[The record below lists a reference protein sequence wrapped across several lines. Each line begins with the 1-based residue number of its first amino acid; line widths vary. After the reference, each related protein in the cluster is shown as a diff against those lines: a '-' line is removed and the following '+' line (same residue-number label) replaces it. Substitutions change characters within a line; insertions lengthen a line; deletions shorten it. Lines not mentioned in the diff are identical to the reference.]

1 MTISKGPQAFPRTE
15 YLRRLAAVK
24 SEMARRDIDALFV
37 SDASN
42 ITYLTGYTA
51 MSAYV
56 PQGLVISMR
65 DEEPTFILRRMDAPA
80 AYHQTFL
87 ERDKIIGYLEMLVGN
102 PDKDG
107 YDVVLDFLQEIG
119 VTNRSIGLELNSLP
133 AQSAE
138 KFKARLPKARFVD
151 CTKLVTWIRLVKSDL
166 EIAVMREAAAISDA
180 AIMRA
185 AEVIRP
191 GVREA
196 DAIAE
201 IAGTLAR
208 GVNGK
213 VGTRIVNINLC
224 SSPRTGTCHI
234 LWSEDVFREGSQIN
248 LELGGVRHSYCAGIM
263 RTFTIGPASDRLRR
277 LHEAEVAGLA
287 SALEAVRPGST
298 CSDVANA
305 FYRTIE
311 KRGFQKESRCGYA
324 HGIGWME
331 PTASLR
337 DGDMT
342 ELKPNMTFHL
352 MLGNWIE
359 EDFGYVLSE
368 TIRVTETG
376 VEVLTS
382 APRKLFEL
390 RSDQN

>member
-1 MTISKGPQAFPRTE
+1 MTISRGPQAFPRTE
-15 YLRRLAAVK
+15 YLRRIANVK
-24 SEMARRDIDALFV
+24 SEMARRDIDVLFV

-51 MSAYV
+51 ASAYV
-56 PQGLVISMR
+56 PQGLVVTIQE
-65 DEEPTFILRRMDAPA
+65 EEPTFILRRMDAPA
-80 AYHQTFL
+80 AIHQTFL
-87 ERDKIIGYLEMLVGN
+87 ERNKIISYPEGLVGN
-102 PDKDG
+102 PDNDG
-107 YDVVLDFLQEIG
+107 YDVAIDFLNDTG
-119 VTNRSIGLELNSLP
+119 SAKRNIGLELKNLP
-133 AQSAE
+133 AQSAA
-138 KFKARLPKARFVD
+138 KFKSRLPSARIVD
-151 CTKLVTWIRLVKSDL
+151 CTNAVTWLRLVKSDL

-180 AIMRA
+180 AILRA
-185 AEVIRP
+185 AEVMRP

-224 SSPRTGTCHI
+224 SSPRTGTAHI
-234 LWSEDVFREGSQIN
+234 NWTEDVFREGSQIN
-248 LELGGVRHSYCAGIM
+248 LELGGVRHGYCAGIM
-263 RTFTIGPASDRLRR
+263 RTFSIGAPSDRLRR
-277 LHEAEVAGLA
+277 LHDAEVAGLEA
-287 SALEAVRPGST
+287 ALGAARPGST

-305 FYRTIE
+305 FYRTLQ
-311 KRGFQKESRCGYA
+311 KHGFQKESRCGYA

-337 DGDMT
+337 DGDLT

-352 MLGNWIE
+352 MLGNWVD

-368 TIRVTETG
+368 TIRVTDKG
-376 VEVLTS
+376 ADALTS
-382 APRKLFEL
+382 APRKLFEIG
-390 RSDQN
+390 